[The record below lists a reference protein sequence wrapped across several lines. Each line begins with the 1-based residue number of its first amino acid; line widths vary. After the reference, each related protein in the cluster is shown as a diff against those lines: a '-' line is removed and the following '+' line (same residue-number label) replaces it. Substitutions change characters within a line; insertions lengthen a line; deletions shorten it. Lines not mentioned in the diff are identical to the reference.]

1 MRRFVSLFIIFFCL
15 PFAFSYG
22 GFMSGEEGLRVVKT
36 EWFDIIFPE
45 KCEPTARKIATVADS
60 YYSEISSKLATD
72 PYQRFP
78 VSITASI

>member
-1 MRRFVSLFIIFFCL
+1 MRRFVSLFILLFCL

-45 KCEPTARKIATVADS
+45 KCEPTARKIASVADS
-60 YYSEISSKLATD
+60 YYSESRRSLERSLT
-72 PYQRFP
+72 
-78 VSITASI
+78 SASPCP